1 MVLSQVP
8 AANVFT
14 GALCVDG
21 LQYLVVDASHIDQKR
36 RGVLEMK
43 ETMMPLAKLLTRSEF
58 KERYT
63 AEEKPL
69 ALMFY

>member
-14 GALCVDG
+14 GALSVDG